1 MLNCFFITI
10 FVFLG
15 IPEIDS
21 KVIANKIANTLL
33 LIFDQ
38 LIKYFKK
45 LELFTKFKSIANDEI
60 LINMYKIV

>member
-1 MLNCFFITI
+1 M
-10 FVFLG
+10 
-15 IPEIDS
+15 DS

>member
-1 MLNCFFITI
+1 PPKG
-10 FVFLG
+10 G